1 MATGATGVLG
11 KQVNDG
17 EIIYRQGDRGDCMYV
32 ILDGQVQVLQRKGDK
47 EYCLAVLDSGDFFGE
62 MALFE
67 EELRSTTV
75 RAVGQVSVYTLER
88 TSLLRRV
95 HEDPSLAFRI
105 IEKMSH
111 RIRELEQALVR
122 KAEAAN

>member
-1 MATGATGVLG
+1 
-11 KQVNDG
+11 
-17 EIIYRQGDRGDCMYV
+17 MYV
-32 ILDGQVQVLQRKGDK
+32 ILDGQVEVLRRKGDK

-67 EELRSTTV
+67 EQLRSTTV
-75 RAVGQVSVYTLER
+75 RAVGEVSVYTLER
-88 TSLLRRV
+88 VSLLRRI

-122 KAEAAN
+122 KADAS